1 MGKKISASKKTKQ
14 EKQAVSFKVK
24 PMSRQVGEKEV
35 QHRAFLLWA
44 MQSNEQ
50 GRNKASVAKAV
61 GVSTTSI
68 TNWQRRWDWGD
79 RAKNITSETEAHQIY
94 KKLYFPE
101 IGNTEIMAIQGNVDF
116 KEAKQE
122 EKVVDETVAQKIKQ
136 NLEETEKKA
145 AVLLEKETKRKHMM
159 LIDAALGYVAQGIKD
174 GEIKRTLRDIPML
187 LEMRENLSGNSSS
200 NPQTVVV
207 ESIRVRDA
215 KANNGDIIEAMYQ
228 DAEEISAILGA
239 LRSRGS
245 VKEIK
250 EVKNDE

>member
-1 MGKKISASKKTKQ
+1 MSSAKKRKQ
-14 EKQAVSFKVK
+14 EKKAVSFKVK
-24 PMSRQVGEKEV
+24 PMGKQIGEKDE

-44 MQSNEQ
+44 MQSPEL
-50 GRNKASVAKAV
+50 GRNKNRVAKAV
-61 GVSTTSI
+61 GVSATSI
-68 TNWQRRWDWGD
+68 NNWEKRWDWKK
-79 RAKNITSETEAHQIY
+79 RAINITSDTEAYQIY
-94 KKLYFPE
+94 KKMYFPN
-101 IGNTEIMAIQGNVDF
+101 IGNTEIMAVQENITLPESQ
-116 KEAKQE
+116 KEV
-122 EKVVDETVAQKIKQ
+122 KVVQSTVAETLKENI
-136 NLEETEKKA
+136 EETERKA
-145 AVLLEKETKRKHMM
+145 SVLMEKETKRKHMM

-187 LEMRENLSGNSSS
+187 LDMREKMSS
-200 NPQTVVV
+200 NQSANQQAIVV

>member
-1 MGKKISASKKTKQ
+1 MKISASKKKNQ

-24 PMSRQVGEKEV
+24 PMSKQVGEKAI

-44 MQSNEQ
+44 MQSKEQ
-50 GRNKASVAKAV
+50 GRSKNKVAKTV
-61 GVSTTSI
+61 GVSATSI
-68 TNWQRRWDWGD
+68 NNWQKRWDWEE
-79 RAKNITSETEAHQIY
+79 RAKNITAETEAHQIY
-94 KKLYFPE
+94 KKIYFPE
-101 IGNTEIMAIQGNVDF
+101 IGNTELMAMEENISLPKAE
-116 KEAKQE
+116 KER
-122 EKVVDETVAQKIKQ
+122 KVVQASVAETLKE

-187 LEMRENLSGNSSS
+187 LEMREKMSS
-200 NPQTVVV
+200 NTSANPNAIVV